1 MRQPGARLQV
11 ADGQLAH
18 GVAAVIGVQ
27 PGGGADAVANER
39 VVAPGGK
46 QLGLVAGIADTTL
59 DQPVVPIARLGDL
72 GDPLGV

>member
-1 MRQPGARLQV
+1 
-11 ADGQLAH
+11 
-18 GVAAVIGVQ
+18 
-27 PGGGADAVANER
+27 

>member
-27 PGGGADAVANER
+27 PGGGADAVAHER
-39 VVAPGGK
+39 VVAPGRK
-46 QLGLVAGIADTTL
+46 QLGLVPGIADTTL
-59 DQPVVPIARLGDL
+59 DQPVAPIACLGDL
-72 GDPLGV
+72 GDPSGV